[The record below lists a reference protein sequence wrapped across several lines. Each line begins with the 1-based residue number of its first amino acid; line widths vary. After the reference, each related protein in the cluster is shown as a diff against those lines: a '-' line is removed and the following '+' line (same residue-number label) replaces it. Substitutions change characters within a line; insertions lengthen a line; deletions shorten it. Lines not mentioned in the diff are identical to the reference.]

1 MFNDFILFFR
11 IILCVNKDY
20 IDRLIALFLC
30 YNEFLKCNKMLTKKV
45 FYNTRT
51 FVLLTHYLTYLLLQ
65 YIKKE
70 NYFYFIML

>member
-1 MFNDFILFFR
+1 MFSDFILFFR
-11 IILCVNKDY
+11 IILRINKDY

-30 YNEFLKCNKMLTKKV
+30 YNEFFKCNKMLTKKV
-45 FYNTRT
+45 FYNIRT

-70 NYFYFIML
+70 SYFYFIIL